1 MPFQRLLLLIGA
13 LSIPDRQQVEGGSL
27 TMPIPPGS
35 KGSATGTG
43 EQTVTFT
50 LGEGIYELYAA
61 SIKHDTLAETIT
73 GRISYI
79 YKTGDGTEIE
89 VILTS
94 GHIAKYLPLT
104 LTKTVFLTGPGYV
117 KSICFHGSSMA
128 HTFNV
133 EYRRYTSMAELGV
146 VR

>member
-13 LSIPDRQQVEGGSL
+13 LSIPDRQQIEGGPLS
-27 TMPIPPGS
+27 MPIPPGTKTS
-35 KGSATGTG
+35 SALAG

-50 LGEGIYELYAA
+50 LGEGVYELYAA
-61 SIKHDTLAETIT
+61 SIKHSSESIAIP

-89 VILTS
+89 VILSS
-94 GHIAKYLPLT
+94 GYIAQYLPLT
-104 LTKTVFLTGPGYV
+104 LTKTVFLTGPGYL
-117 KSICFHGSSMA
+117 KSICFHLSAMA
-128 HTFNV
+128 HVFNV

-146 VR
+146 TR